1 MRARKN
7 PVTGTWNLPALF
19 AFFLFL
25 CALAP
30 ASANA
35 ADLKGSKDSPL
46 LPRYEGSSIVTYSQ
60 KEYDSLVVPLGKT
73 VYQDEKYKF
82 TKSETV
88 EGRVTRIL
96 YLAPAGR
103 SALEVFRNYE
113 QVLKNK
119 GYVPLFSC
127 AKGECGPYD
136 SFAETLYGRAQ
147 AYPIPGD
154 EGTKNQQFLAARLSR
169 PEGDVVV
176 TVCAF
181 DNTFWGSE
189 VKMEK
194 NRAYC
199 RVDIVELKGMQSK
212 MVVVKADEM
221 TEKIRVSGRVALYSL
236 LFDTDK
242 AELRA
247 ESKPTLAEIAK
258 MLKAQP
264 KMRLLVVGHTDSVGE
279 REYNM
284 GLSKRRAESVVK
296 SLVSSY
302 GIAANRLV
310 PAGVGMLAPVATN
323 QTEEGRAKNRRVEL
337 VEF

>member
-1 MRARKN
+1 MSARKN
-7 PVTGTWNLPALF
+7 PVAGTRHLPALF
-19 AFFLFL
+19 AFFLFF
-25 CALAP
+25 CVLAP
-30 ASANA
+30 VSAGA

-60 KEYDSLVVPLGKT
+60 KEYDSLLVPLGKT

-88 EGRVTRIL
+88 EGRVTRIM

-154 EGTKNQQFLAARLSR
+154 EGTKNQQFLAARLPR

-199 RVDIVELKGMQSK
+199 RVDIAELKGMQSK

-221 TEKIRVSGRVALYSL
+221 TEKIQLAGRVALYSL

-264 KMRLLVVGHTDSVGE
+264 KMRLLVVGHTDSVGGFDS
-279 REYNM
+279 NLA
-284 GLSKRRAESVVK
+284 LSRRRAEAVAAALVK
-296 SLVSSY
+296 DY
-302 GIAANRLV
+302 GVAAGRLV
-310 PAGVGMLAPVATN
+310 GNGVASLAPVASN
-323 QTEEGRAKNRRVEL
+323 ASEEGRAKNRRVEL
-337 VEF
+337 VLQ